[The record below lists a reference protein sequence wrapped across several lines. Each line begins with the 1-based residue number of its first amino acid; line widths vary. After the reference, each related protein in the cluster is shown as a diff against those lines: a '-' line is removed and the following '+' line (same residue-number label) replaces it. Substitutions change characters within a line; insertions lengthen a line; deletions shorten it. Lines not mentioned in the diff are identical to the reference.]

1 RTRLYS
7 AVDAGAA
14 MSTLLIE
21 AVARGLI
28 AHPMAGFDG
37 PAAVEAVQLADG
49 LHPLVMIAV
58 GRLGEEADVAPEIV
72 ERDKQPR
79 HRLPLD

>member
-1 RTRLYS
+1 
-7 AVDAGAA
+7 
-14 MSTLLIE
+14 
-21 AVARGLI
+21 
-28 AHPMAGFDG
+28 
-37 PAAVEAVQLADG
+37 QLADG

-79 HRLPLD
+79 HRLPLDEIVLNSPQP